1 MSRLE
6 KSLFLESSLRREK
19 QAFAPATLMIMSTV
33 IVSTVIV
40 STVIVSTVVVSC
52 VRIAGRMGVDT
63 VFVAGEIF
71 DTDCEQDAE
80 EQSER

>member
-19 QAFAPATLMIMSTV
+19 QAFAPATLM
-33 IVSTVIV
+33 IV